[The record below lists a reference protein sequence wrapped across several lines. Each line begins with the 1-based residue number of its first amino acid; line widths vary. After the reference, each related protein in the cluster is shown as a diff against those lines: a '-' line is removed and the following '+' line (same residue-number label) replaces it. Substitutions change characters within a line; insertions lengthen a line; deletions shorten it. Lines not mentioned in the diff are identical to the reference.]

1 MEMGVI
7 CVFGGSIFMYVQMPV
22 PIHSIYTESVD
33 RSHQKC
39 VSYIPGLKRL
49 FKSHRTPDPVFSP
62 FYLVSCK

>member
-1 MEMGVI
+1 
-7 CVFGGSIFMYVQMPV
+7 MYVQMPV